1 MFKSHFESENP
12 YVLIFMDCSMEPMD
26 GYTAT
31 KQIKDFCAE
40 RNTLAPYI
48 VATTGHSE
56 DEYIQ
61 KAWDSGYDELI
72 PKPCTPALLIDV
84 LDESMQYID

>member
-1 MFKSHFESENP
+1 MFKDHLESESP

-31 KQIKDFCAE
+31 KMIKELCTD
-40 RNTLAPYI
+40 RGVLAPYMI
-48 VATTGHSE
+48 ATTGHSE

-61 KAWDSGYDELI
+61 KAWDNGFDELI
-72 PKPCTPALLIDV
+72 PKPCTPTLLKPALEESLEF
-84 LDESMQYID
+84 LD